1 LHRCGRDR
9 PDLKLSVSQ
18 ETDQLIEGV
27 AGGGMTP
34 EMAGSRTGS
43 GNGGDQRA
51 AIRGNFR
58 LDVVRLELY
67 KLSYNNLGYMAIQ
80 TFKWALA
87 GEFLNREQE
96 LAQLNRWWG
105 EGSRRLVAMYGRRR
119 VGKSWLFRAFAHKKP
134 AIVLVAEAGAR
145 GAQLRKLAIAL
156 EEPLGVRPDL
166 ADVPDLFRVLYR
178 LGRDEKTLAVIDEFP
193 HLMPSAQKQRREML
207 TAIQAVIEEEQDSSQ
222 TQFILCGSQIS
233 SMERLLAEESPL
245 HGRLYR
251 FSVSPLGPDECAPF
265 IEADSARDWVER
277 FSVSGG
283 MPMYLDELARGG
295 SLKELLSENVLSHLG
310 TLFEEPPYVL
320 QQELRRPAIY
330 FSILD
335 EIASGPRAL
344 RDLSNALD
352 TPGTSLTE
360 YLRTLQEMRII
371 DRQLPITSKREATG
385 YRYRLTDGFFRFWF
399 RFVRPYASELEAG
412 LKPAD
417 LWRAEVGPAFPEH
430 IAPAFEALCRRWVR
444 ANLGSEASRVGSWWG
459 LALHELRAKHERETE
474 EIDVVGLHRG
484 HVSIVGECKWATKPI
499 SVSLLGEIEKYK
511 LPALRQ
517 GGARMKKDGP
527 LIVLFSRSGFTDG
540 LKTAAKENERLR
552 LVEVE
557 ELVPAAPRAK
567 P

>member
-1 LHRCGRDR
+1 
-9 PDLKLSVSQ
+9 
-18 ETDQLIEGV
+18 
-27 AGGGMTP
+27 
-34 EMAGSRTGS
+34 
-43 GNGGDQRA
+43 
-51 AIRGNFR
+51 
-58 LDVVRLELY
+58 
-67 KLSYNNLGYMAIQ
+67 MAIPA
-80 TFKWALA
+80 FKWALA

-96 LAQLNRWWG
+96 LAQLDSWWE

-119 VGKSWLFRAFAHKKP
+119 VGKSWLFRAFGHEKP

-145 GAQLRKLAIAL
+145 GAQLRKLATAL

-178 LGRDEKTLAVIDEFP
+178 LGRRQKILAVIDEFP
-193 HLMPSAQKQRREML
+193 HLMPAARKDRREML

-222 TQFILCGSQIS
+222 TKFILCGSQIG
-233 SMERLLAEESPL
+233 SMERLLGEESPL
-245 HGRLYR
+245 HGRLFR
-251 FSVSPLGPDECAPF
+251 FFVSPLGPDECAPF
-265 IEADSARDWVER
+265 IEADSPRDWIER

-295 SLKELLSENVLSHLG
+295 SLKALLSKNVLSHLG
-310 TLFEEPPYVL
+310 ALFEEPPYVL

-344 RDLSNALD
+344 RDLSNALG

-371 DRQLPITSKREATG
+371 DRRLPIASDKESPG
-385 YRYRLTDGFFRFWF
+385 YRYHLTDGFFRFWF

-417 LWRAEVGPAFPEH
+417 LWTAEVVPAFPEH
-430 IAPAFEALCRRWVR
+430 IAPAFEELCRRWVR
-444 ANLGSEASRVGSWWG
+444 ANLGREASRVGSWWG
-459 LALHELRAKHERETE
+459 PALHRLRAKHERETE

-484 HVSIVGECKWATKPI
+484 RVSIVGECKWTTRPI
-499 SVSLLGEIEKYK
+499 SVSLLGEIEKHK
-511 LPALRQ
+511 LPALLQSGFKVR
-517 GGARMKKDGP
+517 KTGP

-540 LKTAAKENERLR
+540 LKAAAQESKMLR
-552 LVEVE
+552 LVDIE
-557 ELVPAAPRAK
+557 ELIPK
-567 P
+567 

>member
-1 LHRCGRDR
+1 
-9 PDLKLSVSQ
+9 
-18 ETDQLIEGV
+18 
-27 AGGGMTP
+27 
-34 EMAGSRTGS
+34 
-43 GNGGDQRA
+43 
-51 AIRGNFR
+51 
-58 LDVVRLELY
+58 
-67 KLSYNNLGYMAIQ
+67 MAIQ
-80 TFKWALA
+80 TFEWASA
-87 GEFLNREQE
+87 GRFLNREQE
-96 LAQLNRWWG
+96 LARLDRWWE

-119 VGKSWLFRAFAHKKP
+119 VGKSWLFRAFAHGKP

-145 GAQLRKLAIAL
+145 GAQLKRLATAL
-156 EEPLGVRPDL
+156 EGPLGVRPDL
-166 ADVPDLFRVLYR
+166 ADIPDLFRILYR
-178 LGRDEKTLAVIDEFP
+178 LGREQKVLAVIDEFP
-193 HLMPSAQKQRREML
+193 HLMPSAQKERREML

-222 TQFILCGSQIS
+222 AKFVLCGSQVT

-251 FSVSPLGPDECAPF
+251 FFVSPLGPDECVPF
-265 IEADSARDWVER
+265 IEADSPRDWVER
-277 FSVSGG
+277 YSVSGG
-283 MPMYLDELARGG
+283 MPMYLDELGRGG
-295 SLKELLSENVLSHLG
+295 PLKELLAENVLSHLG

-335 EIASGPRAL
+335 EIASGPKAL

-352 TPGTSLTE
+352 TPSTSLTE
-360 YLRTLQEMRII
+360 YLRTLQEMKIV
-371 DRQLPITSKREATG
+371 DRQIPITSGKDASG
-385 YRYRLTDGFFRFWF
+385 FRYRLTDGFFRFWF

-417 LWRAEVGPAFPEH
+417 LWTAEVEPAFPEH

-459 LALHELRAKHERETE
+459 PSLHQLRAKHERETE

-484 HVSIVGECKWATKPI
+484 RVSVVGECKWTAKPI

-517 GGARMKKDGP
+517 GGARLKSDGP

-540 LKTAAKENERLR
+540 LKAAAKENAKLR
-552 LVEVE
+552 LVETE
-557 ELVPAAPRAK
+557 ELIPAGPGG
-567 P
+567 

>member
-1 LHRCGRDR
+1 
-9 PDLKLSVSQ
+9 
-18 ETDQLIEGV
+18 
-27 AGGGMTP
+27 
-34 EMAGSRTGS
+34 
-43 GNGGDQRA
+43 
-51 AIRGNFR
+51 
-58 LDVVRLELY
+58 
-67 KLSYNNLGYMAIQ
+67 MAIPA
-80 TFKWALA
+80 FKWALA
-87 GEFLNREQE
+87 QEFLNREEE
-96 LAQLNRWWG
+96 LAQLRRWW
-105 EGSRRLVAMYGRRR
+105 EQGSRRLVAMYGRRR
-119 VGKSWLFRAFAHKKP
+119 VGKSWLFRAFADQKA

-145 GAQLRKLAIAL
+145 GTQLKRIAAAL

-166 ADVPDLFRVLYR
+166 ADVPDLFRALYR
-178 LGRDEKTLAVIDEFP
+178 LGREQKILVVIDEFP
-193 HLMPSAQKQRREML
+193 HLMPSAQKERREML

-222 TQFILCGSQIS
+222 AKFILCGSQIS
-233 SMERLLAEESPL
+233 AMERLLAEESPL

-251 FSVSPLGPDECAPF
+251 FPVSPLGPGECAPF

-295 SLKELLSENVLSHLG
+295 PLEELLTENVLSHLG

-335 EIASGPRAL
+335 ELAAGPRAL

-352 TPGTSLTE
+352 TPSASLTE

-371 DRQLPITSKREATG
+371 DRQLPITSGKDATG
-385 YRYRLTDGFFRFWF
+385 YRYRLMDGFFRFWF

-417 LWRAEVGPAFPEH
+417 LWKAEVAPAFPEH

-444 ANLGSEASRVGSWWG
+444 ENLGDQASRVGSWWG
-459 LALHELRAKHERETE
+459 PALNELRAKQERETE

-484 HVSIVGECKWATKPI
+484 RVSVLGECKWTSKPI
-499 SVSLLGEIEKYK
+499 SVSLLGEIEKFK

-517 GGARMKKDGP
+517 SGAKVKRDGP
-527 LIVLFSRSGFTDG
+527 LIALFSRSGFTDG
-540 LKTAAKENERLR
+540 LRSAALDNERLR
-552 LVEVE
+552 LVELE
-557 ELVPAAPRAK
+557 ELIPD
-567 P
+567 